1 MRNIYK
7 HVFLFLVLSGISI
20 PTVAGE
26 IIAIK
31 ADRIETVTSGLI
43 ENGIIVI
50 QDGKIS
56 AIGADI
62 EIPDTAN
69 IIDAHDKTVFPGIV
83 NPMSRIGLS
92 SPPGGGPTSHPN
104 YRIADELYP
113 FQDTYKRVLQAGFTT
128 LGFVPSGNGITG
140 QGAITR
146 SFGKTTE
153 KMLIVKSGLLMINFQ
168 ANQRAKKVI
177 KNALESAKKQMKSK
191 DPKIK
196 PLVRALQG
204 EIPTFV
210 QCQRPGET
218 LHLLTLLK
226 PYDKLKLVLVAG
238 AENYRIAK
246 KLAENKIPVIFPA
259 QIDFE
264 QFTRNRINVPKILND
279 AGVKIACRPKTDN
292 VSGCEDFLRE
302 MAELVKSGLDKE
314 IAKKSITIYPAEM
327 LGINY
332 RLGSLEAGKD
342 ANLLILSGDPLD
354 VGTQIHQIMLE
365 GKIVYHT
372 P

>member
-1 MRNIYK
+1 MKNIYK
-7 HVFLFLVLSGISI
+7 HIFLCLLLSGGSI
-20 PTVAGE
+20 PALAEE
-26 IIAIK
+26 IFAIK

-43 ENGIIVI
+43 ENGIII
-50 QDGKIS
+50 IRDGKIS
-56 AIGADI
+56 TIGADV

-69 IIDAHDKTVFPGIV
+69 IIDAHDKTVFPGLV

-92 SPPGGGPTSHPN
+92 APQGGGPASHPN

-113 FQDTYKRVLQAGFTT
+113 FQDAYKRILQAGFTT
-128 LGFVPSGNGITG
+128 LGFVPWGNGITG
-140 QGAITR
+140 QGAIAR
-146 SFGKTTE
+146 SFGKTAE
-153 KMLIVKSGLLMINFQ
+153 EMLIVKSGLLMINYQ
-168 ANQRAKKVI
+168 ANQKANKVI
-177 KNALESAKKQMKSK
+177 KDAFESAKKQMKSN

-210 QCQRPGET
+210 QCQRPAET
-218 LHLLTLLK
+218 LHLLKVLK
-226 PYDKLKLVLVAG
+226 HYNKLKLVLIAG
-238 AENYRIAK
+238 AENYLIAN
-246 KLAENKIPVIFPA
+246 KLAENKIPVVFPA

-264 QFTRNRINVPKILND
+264 RFTRNRINVPKILDN
-279 AGVKIACRPKTDN
+279 AGVKIACRPKTDD
-292 VSGCEDFLRE
+292 VRGCEDFLRE

-314 IAKKSITIYPAEM
+314 VAKKSVTIYPAEM

-332 RLGSLEAGKD
+332 RVGSLEVGKD

-354 VGTQIHQIMLE
+354 IGTRIHLIMLE
-365 GKIVYHT
+365 GKIVYQT